1 MDGRRHAS
9 SDVFG
14 LTLFSL
20 MVAAV
25 ATGAL
30 VVVGGFGLIAA
41 CSLGVGAGVVVA
53 IVLSVL
59 PRSREPRPARSP
71 GGRAGVGIG
80 ASGADASPRGV
91 RSDPASASQS
101 SDSGVPRRTA
111 GPAR

>member
-1 MDGRRHAS
+1 MDGRRHPS

-59 PRSREPRPARSP
+59 LRSREPRPARQP
-71 GGRAGVGIG
+71 AGRAGVGAG
-80 ASGADASPRGV
+80 TSGGGEAPA
-91 RSDPASASQS
+91 RSDPAA
-101 SDSGVPRRTA
+101 PRATV
-111 GPAR
+111 GPTR